1 MLKKGVHFFAEN
13 EKRNE
18 NLTGKVQIY
27 TFNTLTNNH
36 QPVSKCECLGV
47 NLGANYVKKAPVY
60 RAEAFPCSRRESNPR
75 PTV

>member
-1 MLKKGVHFFAEN
+1 MQEMEKRNTKR

-27 TFNTLTNNH
+27 IFNTLTNNN
-36 QPVSKCECLGV
+36 QPVSKCLGV
-47 NLGANYVKKAPVY
+47 NSGANYVKKAPVY
-60 RAEAFPCSRRESNPR
+60 RAEASPCSRRESNPR